1 MGFTKVLAAVATAM
15 LVSPMVAQ
23 AFTYSVTASHAQQ
36 LPMDNFEIVVRDHNG
51 YDPVF
56 PSVRLPQ
63 GLGWSFENVSGGEPG
78 VAIARFYG
86 GTPIPS
92 GGAYVFGFDNDD
104 YEGMTQVQEVYWTL
118 GEVQFKLAQPA
129 VETRYDADAFI
140 ATVKL
145 KNNDDAMTIVM
156 NAVKYKVVFEPE
168 ILENLD
174 YDHHPQETFTY
185 MGTMPAII
193 EHGQSIEFT
202 ATVDPGAYLMLYFQ
216 GVFPIGNR
224 DYCTVPFIAHLQLR
238 TDEMVTTA
246 ADTWSE
252 VKTLYE

>member
-104 YEGMTQVQEVYWTL
+104 YEGMTQVQEVY
-118 GEVQFKLAQPA
+118 
-129 VETRYDADAFI
+129 
-140 ATVKL
+140 
-145 KNNDDAMTIVM
+145 
-156 NAVKYKVVFEPE
+156 
-168 ILENLD
+168 
-174 YDHHPQETFTY
+174 
-185 MGTMPAII
+185 
-193 EHGQSIEFT
+193 
-202 ATVDPGAYLMLYFQ
+202 
-216 GVFPIGNR
+216 
-224 DYCTVPFIAHLQLR
+224 
-238 TDEMVTTA
+238 
-246 ADTWSE
+246 
-252 VKTLYE
+252 